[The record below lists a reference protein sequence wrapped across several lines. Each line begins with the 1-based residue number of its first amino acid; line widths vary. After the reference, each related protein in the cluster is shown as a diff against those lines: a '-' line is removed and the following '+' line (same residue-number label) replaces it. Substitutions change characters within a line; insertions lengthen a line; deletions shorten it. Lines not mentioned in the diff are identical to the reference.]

1 MQINFI
7 YDSSVQNAPAGFIPG
22 LIAAANIIDQA
33 ILNPITVNIDIGYG
47 EDNGAALPGG
57 TLGEAQPAFG
67 LLQSYGQLVGELSKA
82 GTSANDLS
90 VLSNLPTT
98 DPSNGAGFFVSVAQ
112 GIAWGVWPAST
123 TQTDG
128 YAGFSSTLPFD
139 YDPSNGIAAGTYD
152 FVGVAMH
159 ELTHALGRYID
170 GAYLTPENLLTYSS
184 PGTLDAA
191 PNSPRYFS
199 IDGGKTN
206 LDKFD
211 TLSDPADFSPNG
223 PLDAFNAALPGG
235 TVLSWSSLDSEIMDV
250 LGYQTAS
257 PAPAT
262 PNFAIMDT
270 TTNTALP
277 GQNGDVY
284 TGPVAGINFQFLSPT
299 TDSVNITA
307 NVSSVFIHSGPGN
320 DALNVA
326 NVAGR
331 NVLDGGPGS
340 NFLVGSLNPA
350 AQDTFYVDDRSATTD
365 IWSTVVNAHAGD
377 DATVWGLTP
386 ADFTLSWANNQ
397 GAAGYQGLTL
407 HATAAGKPAASVTFA
422 GFTTADLSNGRLAVS
437 FGTIEGNDY
446 FNITVRA

>member
-1 MQINFI
+1 MQINFV

-22 LIAAANIIDQA
+22 LIAAANIIDQV
-33 ILNPITVNIDIGYG
+33 ILNPITINIDIGYG
-47 EDNGAALPGG
+47 EDDGSALSGG

-67 LLQSYGQLVGELSKA
+67 LLQSYGQLVAELSKA
-82 GTSANDLS
+82 GTSANDATF
-90 VLSNLPTT
+90 LSNLPAT

-123 TQTDG
+123 TQIDG

-152 FVGVAMH
+152 FVGTAVH
-159 ELTHALGRYID
+159 ELTHALGRYVD
-170 GAYLTPENLLTYSS
+170 GHYLTPQNLLSYSG
-184 PGTLDAA
+184 PGTLDAV

-206 LDKFD
+206 LDNFD

-223 PLDAFNAALPGG
+223 PLDAFNAALPSG
-235 TVLSWSSLDSEIMDV
+235 TTLSWSSLDSEIMDV
-250 LGYQTAS
+250 LGYQTGS
-257 PAPAT
+257 PASAT
-262 PNFAIMDT
+262 PNFAILDT
-270 TTNTALP
+270 TTGASLS
-277 GQNGDVY
+277 QNGDVY
-284 TGPVAGINFQFLSPT
+284 TGPVAGINFQFLSTT
-299 TDSVNITA
+299 TDSVNVTA
-307 NVSSVFIHSGPGN
+307 NVSGVFIHSGPGN

-331 NVLDGGPGS
+331 NVLDGGAGS
-340 NFLVGSLNPA
+340 NFLVGSLRPA
-350 AQDTFYVDDRSATTD
+350 ARDTFYVDDRSATTD

-386 ADFTLSWANNQ
+386 ADFRLSWVNGQ

-407 HATAAGKPAASVTFA
+407 HATEAGKPTASLTLA
-422 GFTTADLSNGRLAVS
+422 GYTTADLNNGRLALA
-437 FGTIEGNDY
+437 FGTIQGNDY
-446 FNITVRA
+446 LNIAVRA